1 MKNIKEFINNNFIK
15 TVDYLLNSHMVSSK
29 KELAD
34 NLGLR
39 ANNMSE
45 VLSGRQNVGIDVV
58 LKLCD
63 LYNIS
68 VEYQLKG
75 IGEMFVDLTKS
86 LVGEPIHN
94 SSADSK
100 ITHNSVFVLDTDY
113 LDDEVEVFT
122 NSNGNRFYLYPNGRI
137 EIEVLKVPFPAY
149 ASYIECYQDEM
160 NCVNGFEYIRFKA
173 DHIAKGNYICFVSEG
188 ESMNGGMLD
197 DTPGGSEILARE
209 VGRQFWDNLHSTK
222 YGLIFVTKS
231 GIMHKDIGGYNKE
244 TGKFTLLSRNP
255 EHKPFEYSANDV
267 YQIFNVIKRSF

>member
-1 MKNIKEFINNNFIK
+1 FIQS
-15 TVDYLLNSHMVSSK
+15 VDYLLDKGVVSSK
-29 KELAD
+29 KELAE

-45 VLSGRQNVGIDVV
+45 ILSGRQNVGIDVV

-75 IGEMFVDLTKS
+75 IGEMF
-86 LVGEPIHN
+86 E
-94 SSADSK
+94 SSNNIEAK
-100 ITHNSVFVLDTDY
+100 IIKDEISIVNNSVFALDTDFV
-113 LDDEVEVFT
+113 DDDIEIFT
-122 NSNGNRFYLYPNGRI
+122 NSNGNKFYVYPNGRI
-137 EIEVLKVPFPAY
+137 EIQVLKVPFPAY

-160 NCVNGFEYIRFKA
+160 NSVNGFDYIRFKA

-188 ESMNGGMLD
+188 DSMWNEGGY

-209 VGRQFWDNLHSTK
+209 IGRQFWDNLHSTK

-244 TGKFTLLSRNP
+244 TGMFKLLSRNP
-255 EHKPFEYSANDV
+255 QHKDFEYPANDV

>member
-1 MKNIKEFINNNFIK
+1 MIKDFVNQQF
-15 TVDYLLNSHMVSSK
+15 VNSVKFLIDTK
-29 KELAD
+29 KARTKGELAEI
-34 NLGLR
+34 LGISNSTL
-39 ANNMSE
+39 SDI
-45 VLSGRQNVGIDVV
+45 LSGRQNVGIDVV

-63 LYNIS
+63 FFGIS
-68 VEYQLKG
+68 VEYQLQGK
-75 IGEMFVDLTKS
+75 GEMFVDINKRIVLESTYN
-86 LVGEPIHN
+86 V
-94 SSADSK
+94 DSK
-100 ITHNSVFVLDTDY
+100 TTHNSVFVLDTDY

-160 NCVNGFEYIRFKA
+160 NSINGFEYIRFKA

>member
-1 MKNIKEFINNNFIK
+1 MKDIKGFINSKFVQS
-15 TVDYLLNSHMVSSK
+15 VDYLLSTRIVSSK
-29 KELAD
+29 KELAE
-34 NLGLR
+34 NLGLK

-45 VLSGRQNVGIDVV
+45 ILSGRQNVGIDIV

-75 IGEMFVDLTKS
+75 IGEMFVDENKS
-86 LVGEPIHN
+86 TITDLPSYNNADFKESHN
-94 SSADSK
+94 
-100 ITHNSVFVLDTDY
+100 TVFEIDTDFV
-113 LDDEVEVFT
+113 DDEVEVFT
-122 NSNGNRFYLYPNGRI
+122 NSNNNKFYLYPNNRI
-137 EIEVLKVPFPAY
+137 EIEVIKVPFPAY

-160 NCVNGFEYIRFKA
+160 NSFNGFDTIRFKA

-188 ESMNGGMLD
+188 DSMWNEGGY

-209 VGRQFWDNLHSTK
+209 IGRQFWDNLHGTK

-244 TGKFTLLSRNP
+244 TGMFKLLSRNP
-255 EHKPFEYSANDV
+255 QHKDFEYPANDV